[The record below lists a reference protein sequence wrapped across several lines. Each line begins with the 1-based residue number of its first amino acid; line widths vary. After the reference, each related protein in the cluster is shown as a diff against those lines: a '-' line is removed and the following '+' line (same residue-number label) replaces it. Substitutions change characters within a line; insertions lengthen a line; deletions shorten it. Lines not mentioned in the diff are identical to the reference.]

1 MKISR
6 QNLQKEGYLAP
17 KTEYCEI
24 RQDAQI
30 LAGSGLKMKSS
41 GVTLGV
47 TSELPWG

>member
-30 LAGSGLKMKSS
+30 LAGSSINMKSS
-41 GVTLGV
+41 QPFQFTVNQK
-47 TSELPWG
+47 SW

>member
-24 RQDAQI
+24 RQEACI
-30 LAGSGLKMKSS
+30 LSS
-41 GVTLGV
+41 SNGTGMQSLETKFVFQTGK
-47 TSELPWG
+47 W